1 VAAAPQVC
9 PDGGAAGPHT
19 PVGRAAYWAESAE
32 EVNGVIDFRT
42 LNYPPYLGQ
51 VLDSTDETFSVE
63 YFGTI
68 VTSTWQTSTDGGTIL
83 TMRCAVDDE
92 AARAEMTAGWVS
104 VLLAL
109 KAAVDFGVD
118 LRNHEP
124 ELSWAQGSA
133 GN

>member
-92 AARAEMTAGWVS
+92 AARAEMTAGWCR
-104 VLLAL
+104 
-109 KAAVDFGVD
+109 G
-118 LRNHEP
+118 
-124 ELSWAQGSA
+124 SWR
-133 GN
+133 

>member
-68 VTSTWQTSTDGGTIL
+68 VTSPGRPQP
-83 TMRCAVDDE
+83 
-92 AARAEMTAGWVS
+92 TAGRS
-104 VLLAL
+104 
-109 KAAVDFGVD
+109 
-118 LRNHEP
+118 
-124 ELSWAQGSA
+124 
-133 GN
+133 